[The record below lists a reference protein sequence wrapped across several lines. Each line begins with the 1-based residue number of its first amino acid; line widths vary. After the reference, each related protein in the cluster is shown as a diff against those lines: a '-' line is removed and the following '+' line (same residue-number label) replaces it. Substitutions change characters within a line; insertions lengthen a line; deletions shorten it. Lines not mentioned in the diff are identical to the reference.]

1 MYSRET
7 LLKNSTFRHFDELCR
22 IPHVSGYEKALS
34 DHLLA
39 WARGLGLSAEQDE
52 AHNLYIQKPA
62 SAGCEGAPAVMLQAH
77 IDMVGAQ
84 AQGAD
89 FDFQRDAIQW
99 IIEGD
104 SMTTGGKTTLGA
116 DDGIGAALAMT
127 ILEDEAHAYP
137 AIEVAFTTMEEVD
150 FSGAISFHFP
160 FKAGYLINLDGSY
173 ANQLLCASS
182 GGMTAEIRLALMRT
196 ATPAGHRCVRVII
209 SGLAGGHSGREINR
223 GRGNA
228 IEILGRFLLGL
239 KKEFSFMVADLKG
252 GDSTSS
258 LARAAQADLA
268 LAPGD
273 IPALKAAADAMQKTL
288 LKEHPVTGSAI
299 KVTVIECEPAGRA
312 VQAETVLNLLCLP
325 PDGIVSMNE
334 MFPHIVA
341 SSVNMG
347 LAGMEQ
353 EQFVLKFDIRSL
365 SEQMGQAVFEKL
377 ALAAQLNGA
386 SCEAITPYP
395 SWDLRPQSR
404 LRDTAAKVYR
414 ELFSE
419 DAEVCSI
426 HVGLEVGYFFSKK
439 PDLDAIAYGPDR
451 WNNHSPQEG
460 LSIPSVYKAQDY
472 LQALLSALR

>member
-1 MYSRET
+1 MYSREA
-7 LLKNSTFRHFDELCR
+7 LLENSTFRHFDELCR
-22 IPHVSGYEKALS
+22 IPHVSGCEKALS

-39 WARGLGLSAEQDE
+39 WARKRGLSAEQDE

-62 SAGCEGAPAVMLQAH
+62 SAGCESAPVVMLQAH

-99 IIEGD
+99 LIEGD
-104 SMTTGGKTTLGA
+104 SLTTGGKTTLGA

-127 ILEDEAHAYP
+127 ALEDDTHAHP
-137 AIEVAFTTMEEVD
+137 ALEVAFTTMEEVD
-150 FSGAISFHFP
+150 FSGAIGFHFP

-182 GGMTAEIRLALMRT
+182 GGMVAEIRLALMK
-196 ATPAGHRCVRVII
+196 AAIPAGHRCVRVTI

-228 IEILGRFLLGL
+228 IETLGRFLLRL
-239 KKEFSFMVADLKG
+239 KKEFSFMIADLRG

-258 LARAAQADLA
+258 LARDAQADLA
-268 LAPGD
+268 LDAGD
-273 IPALKAAADAMQKTL
+273 IPALKAAADNMQAIL
-288 LKEHPVTGSAI
+288 LKEHPDTGSKI
-299 KVTVIECEPAGRA
+299 RVVVTETESRRQA
-312 VQAETVLNLLCLP
+312 VRAETVLNLLCLS
-325 PDGIVSMNE
+325 PDGIVQMNE

-347 LAGMEQ
+347 LARIEE
-353 EQFVLKFDIRSL
+353 EQFILKYDIRSL
-365 SEQMGQAVFEKL
+365 SEQMGQSVYEKL
-377 ALAAQLNGA
+377 ALLAQLNGA
-386 SCEAITPYP
+386 SCEPLTPYP
-395 SWDLRPQSR
+395 SWDLRPHSR

-414 ELFSE
+414 EMFGE
-419 DAEVCSI
+419 DPEICSI

-451 WNNHSPQEG
+451 WNNHSPLEG
-460 LSIPSVYKAQDY
+460 LNIPSVYKAQDY
-472 LQALLSALR
+472 LQALLSALG